1 MIYAKIEAPPEDV
14 GQEMKRLNEEYL
26 NQFSDDDVVPE
37 NGIYEYQRAHGSPK
51 VIARLDMV
59 DKILED
65 AKRRDTIAG

>member
-1 MIYAKIEAPPEDV
+1 MVHLRLADPPEDV
-14 GQEMKRLNEEYL
+14 KQELKKLTEEYL

-65 AKRRDTIAG
+65 AERRGARTG

>member
-1 MIYAKIEAPPEDV
+1 MVHLRLADPPEDV
-14 GQEMKRLNEEYL
+14 KQELKKLTGEYL

-65 AKRRDTIAG
+65 AERRGARAG

>member
-14 GQEMKRLNEEYL
+14 GQELKKLTEEYL
-26 NQFSDDDVVPE
+26 NQFSDDDVIPE

-59 DKILED
+59 DKILEE
-65 AKRRDTIAG
+65 AKRRDAIAG

>member
-1 MIYAKIEAPPEDV
+1 MIYVKIESPSEDV
-14 GQEMKRLNEEYL
+14 AHELKKLTEEYL

-65 AKRRDTIAG
+65 AKRRGSIAG